1 MSFTFKRADMRT
13 SVTLL
18 MFAIAIIHGCSEQH
32 YSEVPEGNEVLL
44 GIFGG
49 MGPEATLDFYKNLLE
64 VTPASKDQEHIPTII
79 FSNTKVPDRIA
90 AIAESGG
97 DIIPYLEFSIRKL
110 DEAGASFIAIPCNT
124 VHYFHDEM
132 QSFTDIPVLHLI
144 REAAEEVAA
153 SYPGV
158 RKVGLLATT
167 ATIESGLYHM
177 ELNAK
182 GIEVVIPD
190 EDIIVNNVM
199 EAVFGIKAG
208 TDMKVNEEL
217 LAGAALNLQE
227 KGAELIVLGCTEIPL
242 AYDSGSVD
250 LPYINPTRV
259 LAEKSVE
266 MYRSMITAEN

>member
-1 MSFTFKRADMRT
+1 MRT

-18 MFAIAIIHGCSEQH
+18 MFAFAFIHGCSEQH

-44 GIFGG
+44 
-49 MGPEATLDFYKNLLE
+49 
-64 VTPASKDQEHIPTII
+64 
-79 FSNTKVPDRIA
+79 
-90 AIAESGG
+90 
-97 DIIPYLEFSIRKL
+97 
-110 DEAGASFIAIPCNT
+110 
-124 VHYFHDEM
+124 
-132 QSFTDIPVLHLI
+132 
-144 REAAEEVAA
+144 
-153 SYPGV
+153 
-158 RKVGLLATT
+158 
-167 ATIESGLYHM
+167 
-177 ELNAK
+177 
-182 GIEVVIPD
+182 
-190 EDIIVNNVM
+190 
-199 EAVFGIKAG
+199 AVFGIKAG